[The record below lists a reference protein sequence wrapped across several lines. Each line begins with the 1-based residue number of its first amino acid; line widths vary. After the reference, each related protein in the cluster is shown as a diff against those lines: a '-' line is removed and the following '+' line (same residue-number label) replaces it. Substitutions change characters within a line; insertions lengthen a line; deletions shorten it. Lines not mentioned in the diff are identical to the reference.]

1 MIKQHYCLAFCAFLF
16 ILPGLLPA
24 QDFFGSN
31 IQEIKVDLPYKNWDV
46 KLDSIKKANPEARL
60 TGHATVNGVR
70 YDSVGIR
77 YKGNSSYFRTRNE
90 TLKKLPVNIRLDYK
104 IKTQKMKEG
113 YSTIKLSN
121 AFLDPSFIR
130 DPLAYEIIRKYMPAP
145 LCNFAKLYLNN
156 KYYGLYINT
165 ESIDPLFIK
174 KHFDTNAGFL
184 VKCDPDNWKRV
195 RSQTGCPKGENA
207 SLTYL
212 NDNSGCYDAFY
223 EVDNPAAWKPLL
235 NLIKVLNKTPDKV
248 ETVLD
253 VDQTLWMLAINNA
266 IVNLDSYNGSL
277 SHNYY
282 LWFDTTGVAHPL
294 IWDLNMAFGGWRRNF
309 SFEEMPDEQLI
320 QYQPLAE
327 IDNLKRPLI
336 SRLLRIPLYRKIY
349 IAHLRT
355 ISADYLQNGQL
366 GTRAQAMMKDVDA
379 AVKQDTMKLYSY
391 ANFQNALDK
400 TVVDG
405 PDHIIGIKQ
414 LMEKRAQFLAKHP
427 LLNKVQPAITEVK
440 HSKEAEKVK
449 ITARFANAKA
459 GWLMYRK
466 AKGFAFTRTA
476 MWDDGTNGDTKA
488 NDGVFT
494 VLIDANLCKHY
505 YVVAEGEE
513 GASTFPERA
522 SYAFLIVE

>member
-1 MIKQHYCLAFCAFLF
+1 
-16 ILPGLLPA
+16 
-24 QDFFGSN
+24 
-31 IQEIKVDLPYKNWDV
+31 
-46 KLDSIKKANPEARL
+46 
-60 TGHATVNGVR
+60 
-70 YDSVGIR
+70 
-77 YKGNSSYFRTRNE
+77 
-90 TLKKLPVNIRLDYK
+90 
-104 IKTQKMKEG
+104 
-113 YSTIKLSN
+113 
-121 AFLDPSFIR
+121 
-130 DPLAYEIIRKYMPAP
+130 
-145 LCNFAKLYLNN
+145 
-156 KYYGLYINT
+156 
-165 ESIDPLFIK
+165 
-174 KHFDTNAGFL
+174 
-184 VKCDPDNWKRV
+184 
-195 RSQTGCPKGENA
+195 
-207 SLTYL
+207 
-212 NDNSGCYDAFY
+212 
-223 EVDNPAAWKPLL
+223 
-235 NLIKVLNKTPDKV
+235 
-248 ETVLD
+248 
-253 VDQTLWMLAINNA
+253 
-266 IVNLDSYNGSL
+266 
-277 SHNYY
+277 
-282 LWFDTTGVAHPL
+282 
-294 IWDLNMAFGGWRRNF
+294 
-309 SFEEMPDEQLI
+309 
-320 QYQPLAE
+320 
-327 IDNLKRPLI
+327 
-336 SRLLRIPLYRKIY
+336 LYRKIY